1 MMLPLARA
9 AVSDPA
15 GLTPGFF
22 LAHPRAI
29 YSTVILG
36 LACPRTCSEDAE
48 DPAIREGEALG
59 REQHRAAWG
68 RGQANAGWYA
78 R

>member
-36 LACPRTCSEDAE
+36 PCAE

-59 REQHRAAWG
+59 QEQHRAGLGTG
-68 RGQANAGWYA
+68 RSNAIGA
-78 R
+78 LDALLSR